1 MKTFKQFIL
10 EATATEKL
18 LNKTIEKLKAS
29 KNDPE
34 KIKLYATLLKRTK
47 ERLNPQGPYD
57 YPERE
62 AARKDKYLIPSSRT
76 SSFPELV
83 GTSTIT
89 KNPKKLRK
97 QRALKEL

>member
-29 KNDPE
+29 KNNPK
-34 KIKLYATLLKRTK
+34 KIEIYKPLLNRTK
-47 ERLNPQGPYD
+47 ERLNPRGPYD

-62 AARKDKYLIPSSRT
+62 SARKDKYLIPSSRS

-83 GTSTIT
+83 GVSTIT

>member
-10 EATATEKL
+10 ESNATQRL

-29 KNDPE
+29 KDNPE
-34 KIKLYATLLKRTK
+34 KIKIYKDLLRKTR
-47 ERLNPQGPYD
+47 ERLIPTGPYD

-62 AARKDKYLIPSSRT
+62 SARKDKYRIPSHRT

-83 GTSTIT
+83 GIPTQT